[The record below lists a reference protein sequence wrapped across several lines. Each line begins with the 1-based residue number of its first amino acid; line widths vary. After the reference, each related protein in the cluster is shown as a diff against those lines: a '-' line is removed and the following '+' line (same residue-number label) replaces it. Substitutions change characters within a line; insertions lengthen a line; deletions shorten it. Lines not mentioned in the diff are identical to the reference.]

1 MISDR
6 MLWVAADGKT
16 IVEDRDRSA
25 AILLTG
31 PGKPI
36 PDEDV
41 RKFGLSCDADGRV
54 VQLGPAAEPEASK
67 PEREAKDEPE
77 VKERDKP
84 ADKAAKKPA
93 NKRRR
98 KRAT

>member
-1 MISDR
+1 MIADR
-6 MLWVAADGKT
+6 MLWVAADEKT
-16 IVEDRDRSA
+16 IVETGDSSA

-41 RKFGLSCDADGRV
+41 QKFGLSCVDGRV
-54 VQLGPAAEPEASK
+54 VQLGTEAEPEASK
-67 PEREAKDEPE
+67 PEATDEPD
-77 VKERDKP
+77 VKERKKP
-84 ADKAAKKPA
+84 ADKAVKKPA
-93 NKRRR
+93 TKRRR